1 MFVVVLLVLSFFIIW
16 YFVKILASI
25 NSKLNIL
32 QKDLNKIQMNMSF
45 LLELKNKVVDS
56 LCNTH
61 IIEHDIKNIKSKIER
76 VEADLAGFNINK
88 TAGDISSFELY
99 ELKEIILRVEKYLY
113 QQNKFNDVWAKEPFD
128 LKKDMAHVITK
139 LKLNFSHNESES
151 YLRFKHLLS
160 HYPNSIP
167 CGSLWFNENND
178 DIYAIIFLDF
188 PGLFSFLNEEID
200 ENTGQLTKLLLNGDI
215 DATKLLQVNSH
226 YCGTYSG
233 CSEEDEEFYKE
244 QNIFDSFDP
253 GYYGWYKSKFV
264 IKKGIEV
271 SACVFEIRPNKT
283 DIERGIAEI
292 ISVKQ
297 NGLVTV
303 KMSGAEKETIRT
315 YKMST
320 ISPFPYITDDGFD
333 DFGRKFSCN
342 PTSSGFSFQKSEEDS
357 QKIVSN

>member
-1 MFVVVLLVLSFFIIW
+1 M
-16 YFVKILASI
+16 
-25 NSKLNIL
+25 NSKLIVL
-32 QKDLNKIQMNMSF
+32 QKDLNNIQMNTSYLPEF
-45 LLELKNKVVDS
+45 KNKVDDS

-61 IIEHDIKNIKSKIER
+61 IIKHGIENIKFEIER
-76 VEADLAGFNINK
+76 IEVDLAGH
-88 TAGDISSFELY
+88 TSSFELY
-99 ELKEIILRVEKYLY
+99 ELKNSMLRVEKYLY
-113 QQNKFNDVWAKEPFD
+113 QQNKFNDVLAKELFD

-139 LKLNFSHNESES
+139 LTLNFPHNESES
-151 YLRFKHLLS
+151 YMRFKHLLS

-167 CGSLWFNENND
+167 CGSSWFNENND

-188 PGLFSFLNEEID
+188 PGLLSFLDEEID
-200 ENTGQLTKLLLNGDI
+200 RNTGQLTKLFPNGDL

-226 YCGTYSG
+226 YRGTYSG

-253 GYYGWYKSKFV
+253 EYYGWYKSKFV

-283 DIERGIAEI
+283 NIEQGVAEI

-297 NGLVTV
+297 KGLVTV
-303 KMSGAEKETIRT
+303 KISGAEKETIRT
-315 YKMST
+315 YRMST
-320 ISPFPYITDDGFD
+320 IAPFPCITDDGFD

-342 PTSSGFSFQKSEEDS
+342 PTSSGFSFQKPEEDT
-357 QKIVSN
+357 QKISDLFDEK